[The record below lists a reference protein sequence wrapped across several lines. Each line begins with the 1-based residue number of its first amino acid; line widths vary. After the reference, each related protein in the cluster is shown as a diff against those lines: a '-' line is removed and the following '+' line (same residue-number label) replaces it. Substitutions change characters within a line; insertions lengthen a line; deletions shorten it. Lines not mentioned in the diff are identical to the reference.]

1 MPVSGLQGCN
11 LNTPSICILSKPRV
25 SSYTFSTLRHHH
37 LEVVQKLTRFER
49 FTFSSLR
56 LCRRYLTFQRKNLY
70 FMKILVTGGAGY
82 IGSVL
87 VRQLLSKGFAVRA
100 FDSLKFGGDAL
111 YDVMLHPNFEFM
123 KGDVRNADD
132 VKKALEGIDGIA
144 HLASIVGDPACK
156 KFSEEANETN
166 WDGSVALF
174 EAAEKAGVKRFVFAS
189 TCSNYGKMS
198 DPDSFVVETSELNPV
213 SLYAELKVKF
223 EKYILEQRKDSKMCS
238 TALRFSTVY
247 GFSPRIRFD
256 LTVNEFTRNA
266 TIKGEQEIWGQ
277 QFWRPYCHVDDLAR
291 SVVLVLESPEEKVRA
306 SVFNV
311 GSTEENYSKGMLIE
325 EVCKVVPNVKVNYV
339 ELNEDPRDYRVNFD
353 KIEKELGFTI
363 TKKVPDGIKEIYS
376 LLKTGIVTDS
386 FGQKFRNI

>member
-1 MPVSGLQGCN
+1 M
-11 LNTPSICILSKPRV
+11 
-25 SSYTFSTLRHHH
+25 
-37 LEVVQKLTRFER
+37 
-49 FTFSSLR
+49 
-56 LCRRYLTFQRKNLY
+56 
-70 FMKILVTGGAGY
+70 A
-82 IGSVL
+82 
-87 VRQLLSKGFAVRA
+87 
-100 FDSLKFGGDAL
+100 
-111 YDVMLHPNFEFM
+111 
-123 KGDVRNADD
+123 
-132 VKKALEGIDGIA
+132 
-144 HLASIVGDPACK
+144 
-156 KFSEEANETN
+156 
-166 WDGSVALF
+166 
-174 EAAEKAGVKRFVFAS
+174 
-189 TCSNYGKMS
+189 

-266 TIKGEQEIWGQ
+266 TINGEQEIWGQ

-306 SVFNV
+306 NVFNV

-339 ELNEDPRDYRVNFD
+339 ELNEDPRDYRVNFS
-353 KIEKELGFTI
+353 KIENELGFSI